1 MQDKALSMLGLAEKA
16 PKVVSGEFSVEKAV
30 LFQYGGEAPLPE
42 EITVLEEVTAQPAYK
57 NRALA
62 ASQKL

>member
-1 MQDKALSMLGLAEKA
+1 MY
-16 PKVVSGEFSVEKAV
+16 PFSVEKAV

>member
-1 MQDKALSMLGLAEKA
+1 M
-16 PKVVSGEFSVEKAV
+16 

-42 EITVLEEVTAQPAYK
+42 EIEVLREVTGEKAYK

-62 ASQKL
+62 ASQTL